1 MMLLLSLLL
10 ASLVPS
16 SAVAKTQPTAKT
28 ASALVPSKNAYKS
41 AKTTA
46 LNPVPQKQLNTILSY
61 REFMTLSKENQEAYV
76 SEIQSLMLDL
86 QKQDE
91 ALKTSYQTAR
101 HWLSALISDAVAA
114 DGEDRPCVYAG
125 WISSMDI
132 NGRACLRPKSDGCLR
147 GQIQCNPM
155 LYGSGRCVAAN
166 RSATASCER
175 SKKPISQVVSE
186 IHGHEQEWSN
196 MREELS
202 NYCNDP
208 RPTQGKVCAII
219 RNRLARLER
228 VIGDV
233 PPPKYEAESSS
244 ASSGVLVAP
253 AKPSTSGGTTGS
265 TAGRAPVSAQPPP
278 QADIKITRSSGSC
291 NPATLLANMRP
302 GSTRELGSS
311 TFMDLESA
319 RTLMCSTDPIP
330 GDWVSGQRQ
339 LIAKTLTYVRG
350 NDKYARHD
358 RINYQYILGNFNACL
373 KDAETL
379 RRTGAGSVT
388 GAFAT
393 VVLDGQFVKM
403 YDANNRPL
411 VGLGSRYDLEGL
423 LRADGIS
430 ICNIRTRDGVQMAP
444 VYSHSNSGSAAP
456 AGSAE

>member
-1 MMLLLSLLL
+1 MTLLLSPLQTH
-10 ASLVPS
+10 
-16 SAVAKTQPTAKT
+16 AKAQGAF
-28 ASALVPSKNAYKS
+28 VPSKNAYKS
-41 AKTTA
+41 AKASA
-46 LNPVPQKQLNTILSY
+46 LNPVPQKQLNTVLTY
-61 REFMTLSKENQEAYV
+61 REFMKLSKENQEAYV

-86 QKQDE
+86 QKQDD

-101 HWLSALISDAVAA
+101 HWLSALIGDAVAA

-175 SKKPISQVVSE
+175 AKKPISQVVSE
-186 IHGHEQEWSN
+186 IRGHEQEWSN
-196 MREELS
+196 MRDELS

-233 PPPKYEAESSS
+233 PPPKYEAESS
-244 ASSGVLVAP
+244 APAGARETSSSQDAEAVLVAP
-253 AKPSTSGGTTGS
+253 VKAS
-265 TAGRAPVSAQPPP
+265 TARSATVNAQPPP
-278 QADIKITRSSGSC
+278 PELKVTRASGSC

-302 GSTRELGSS
+302 GSSQALASS
-311 TFMDLESA
+311 NFMDLESA

-330 GDWVSGQRQ
+330 ADWVSGQRQ
-339 LIAKTLTYVRG
+339 LIARTLTYVRG

-358 RINYQYILGNFNACL
+358 RLNYQSILNNFNACVR
-373 KDAETL
+373 DAETL

-388 GAFAT
+388 GSFAT
-393 VVLDGQFVKM
+393 VVLTGEHVKM

-411 VGLGSRYDLEGL
+411 VGLGSQYDLEGL

-430 ICNIRTRDGVQMAP
+430 ICNIRTRDDVQLAP
-444 VYSHSNSGSAAP
+444 VYSNSNSGHAAP
-456 AGSAE
+456 AASAE